1 VGYNDKSLS
10 ELISYLKELMQIF
23 VMQYPD
29 FLMVHL
35 QKMIA
40 GLLISARATATLL
53 LTQKVLGFVIH
64 TVRKTKIR

>member
-1 VGYNDKSLS
+1 MTKVCPSSSRN
-10 ELISYLKELMQIF
+10 LKRADANFQP
-23 VMQYPD
+23 MQYPD

-35 QKMIA
+35 QKIA

-53 LTQKVLGFVIH
+53 LTSKEFIGFVIH